1 MGGGCGYTRSQRRC
15 GGRRRNAASLAGV
28 GRRGCGGARED
39 GPAQILNPGTRLR
52 AADLVLLHTGGAV
65 TEASYRR
72 MRIWETTN
80 AAASARRPHHTLQQQ
95 LTATPYV
102 R

>member
-1 MGGGCGYTRSQRRC
+1 VSGGGGFTRSQRRC

-52 AADLVLLHTGGAV
+52 AASLEIWWYWPTGGAV

-80 AAASARRPHHTLQQQ
+80 AAAFGSA
-95 LTATPYV
+95 ATPHP
-102 R
+102 RNSN